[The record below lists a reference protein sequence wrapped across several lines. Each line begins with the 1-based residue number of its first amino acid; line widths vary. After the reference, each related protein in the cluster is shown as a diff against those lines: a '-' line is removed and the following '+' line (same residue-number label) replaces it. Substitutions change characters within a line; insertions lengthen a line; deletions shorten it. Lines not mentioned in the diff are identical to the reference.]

1 MKEIS
6 KDIVLAAVVRSFF
19 KYFVTGIL
27 EEQTGTDIQNRFEPI
42 NIKKTMLNHYEH
54 ISRYF
59 NREAF
64 FALMR
69 LNFTTEEMEQ
79 QLREFMKPGT
89 SDMELVR
96 FACRTD
102 NFYQAMVSEYKR
114 NFELLLC
121 GRLEQEDEHDANYT
135 RLPEGGTID
144 AEMAEKIIGE
154 IAAHAY
160 SHGKNIGKT
169 H

>member
-42 NIKKTMLNHYEH
+42 NIKKTMLNHYEY

-89 SDMELVR
+89 TDMELVR

-102 NFYQAMVSEYKR
+102 DFYQAMVNEYKR

-121 GRLEQEDEHDANYT
+121 GRLEQQDEHDANYT

>member
-1 MKEIS
+1 
-6 KDIVLAAVVRSFF
+6 
-19 KYFVTGIL
+19 
-27 EEQTGTDIQNRFEPI
+27 
-42 NIKKTMLNHYEH
+42 
-54 ISRYF
+54 
-59 NREAF
+59 
-64 FALMR
+64 MR
-69 LNFTTEEMEQ
+69 LNFATEEMEQ

-102 NFYQAMVSEYKR
+102 NFYQAMVNEYKR

-121 GRLEQEDEHDANYT
+121 GRLEQQDEHDANYT

>member
-1 MKEIS
+1 
-6 KDIVLAAVVRSFF
+6 
-19 KYFVTGIL
+19 
-27 EEQTGTDIQNRFEPI
+27 
-42 NIKKTMLNHYEH
+42 
-54 ISRYF
+54 
-59 NREAF
+59 
-64 FALMR
+64 MR
-69 LNFTTEEMEQ
+69 LNFATEEMEQ

-135 RLPEGGTID
+135 RLPEGRHDRRRNGRKDYRRNCCTRLLARQEHRQNPLTARAD
-144 AEMAEKIIGE
+144 
-154 IAAHAY
+154 
-160 SHGKNIGKT
+160 
-169 H
+169 

>member
-1 MKEIS
+1 MKQIS

-19 KYFVTGIL
+19 KYFVTGII
-27 EEQTGTDIQNRFEPI
+27 ESQHGTDIQNGFEPI
-42 NIKKTMLNHYEH
+42 NVKKTMLNHYEH

-59 NREAF
+59 NRKAF

-69 LNFTTEEMEQ
+69 LNFATEEMEQ

-96 FACRTD
+96 FACRTED
-102 NFYQAMVSEYKR
+102 FYQAMVNEYKR

-121 GRLEQEDEHDANYT
+121 GRLEQQDEHDANYT

-160 SHGKNIGKT
+160 SHGKNIGKI

>member
-1 MKEIS
+1 MKQIS

-19 KYFVTGIL
+19 KYFVTGII
-27 EEQTGTDIQNRFEPI
+27 ESQHGTDIQNGFEPI
-42 NIKKTMLNHYEH
+42 NVKKTMLNHYEH

-69 LNFTTEEMEQ
+69 LNFATEEMEQ

-102 NFYQAMVSEYKR
+102 DFYQAMVNEYKR

-135 RLPEGGTID
+135 RLPEDGTID

>member
-1 MKEIS
+1 MKQIS

-19 KYFVTGIL
+19 KYFVTGII
-27 EEQTGTDIQNRFEPI
+27 ESQHGTDIQNGFEPI
-42 NIKKTMLNHYEH
+42 NVKKTMLNHYEH

-64 FALMR
+64 FDLMR
-69 LNFTTEEMEQ
+69 LNFATEEMEQ

-102 NFYQAMVSEYKR
+102 DFYQAMVNEYKR

-121 GRLEQEDEHDANYT
+121 GRLEQQDEHDANYT

>member
-59 NREAF
+59 NRETF

-102 NFYQAMVSEYKR
+102 DFYQAMVNEYKR

-121 GRLEQEDEHDANYT
+121 GRLEQQDEHDANYT